1 VHFSVFTPSGVGQDF
16 IASSLKELIPLF
28 FDTMHVKQKVLNLAA

>member
-1 VHFSVFTPSGVGQDF
+1 VHFSVFALSGVGEDF
-16 IASSLKELIPLF
+16 TRTSLKERIPLF